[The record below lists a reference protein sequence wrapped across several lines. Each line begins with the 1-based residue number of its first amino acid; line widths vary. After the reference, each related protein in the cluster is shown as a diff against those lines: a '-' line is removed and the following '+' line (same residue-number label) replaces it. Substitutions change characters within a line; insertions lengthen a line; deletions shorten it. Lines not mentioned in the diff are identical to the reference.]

1 ADNVDLEHLATITE
15 GYTGADL
22 EAVCREAAMIA
33 LREELKPKP
42 VRMEHFLK
50 ALKYVQ
56 PSLTK
61 EDIER
66 YERLAKELKR
76 MIL

>member
-1 ADNVDLEHLATITE
+1 
-15 GYTGADL
+15 
-22 EAVCREAAMIA
+22 MIA
-33 LREELKPKP
+33 LREEFRPKP

-61 EDIER
+61 EDVER

-76 MIL
+76 MVL